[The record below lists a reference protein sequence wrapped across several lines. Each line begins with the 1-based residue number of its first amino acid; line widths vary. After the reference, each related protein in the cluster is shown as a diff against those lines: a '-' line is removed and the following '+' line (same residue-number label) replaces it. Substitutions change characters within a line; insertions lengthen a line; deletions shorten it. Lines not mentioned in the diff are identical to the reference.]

1 MELLEIVNFIKTTYM
16 KFKLLLLVCL
26 VFTATKGFSQY
37 ADEEY
42 EAPATM
48 NIVKLNASDLLVR
61 NFTFQYERVIN
72 KRISVAIAGRVMP
85 NGKIPLSNALLNAA
99 GLGLVSDFT
108 PLSKIKVNGFAITPE
123 MRFYVGKKGY
133 GQGFYFAPFYRYSQT
148 KLKEITIDYDLT
160 SGEKLI
166 KLNGKSAVNMGGL
179 MIGAQWFLGER
190 ISLDWWIAGLQFGGN
205 KGSFSGFT
213 SVPLSTQEQA
223 DIKNE
228 IDKFEIPFVKKT
240 ATVTANNATVDI
252 KGPWLA
258 GRAGIA
264 IGLRF

>member
-1 MELLEIVNFIKTTYM
+1 MNLKIFILL
-16 KFKLLLLVCL
+16 CL
-26 VFTATKGFSQY
+26 SFTATKVFSQY
-37 ADEEY
+37 MDEE
-42 EAPATM
+42 EGEVPLTM
-48 NIVKLNASDLLVR
+48 NIIKLNAPDLLMR

-72 KRISVAIAGRVMP
+72 KRISVALGLRGMP
-85 NGKIPLSNALLNAA
+85 NGKIPLSAALLNSV

-108 PLSKIKVNGFAITPE
+108 PLNKIKVNGFAITPE

-133 GQGFYFAPFYRYSQT
+133 GQGFYLAPFYRYSQA

-160 SGEKLI
+160 PTSEKLI
-166 KLNGKSAVNMGGL
+166 KLNGKSSVNMGGL

-213 SVPLSTQEQA
+213 SVPLTAQEQI
-223 DIKNE
+223 DIKTE

-240 ATVTANNATVDI
+240 ATVGANNASVSI

-258 GRAGIA
+258 ARFGLA
-264 IGLRF
+264 IGIRL

>member
-1 MELLEIVNFIKTTYM
+1 M
-16 KFKLLLLVCL
+16 KLKLLLLLCL
-26 VFTATKGFSQY
+26 TASTSAFAQY
-37 ADEEY
+37 MDDETEV
-42 EAPATM
+42 PVTM
-48 NIVKLNASDLLVR
+48 NIVKLNASDMLMR

-72 KRISVAIAGRVMP
+72 KKISVALALRGMP
-85 NGKIPLSNALLNAA
+85 NGKIPLSSALLNAS
-99 GLGLVSDFT
+99 GLGLASGFT
-108 PLSKIKVNGFAITPE
+108 PLNKIKVNGFAITPE
-123 MRFYVGKKGY
+123 VRFYVGKKGY
-133 GQGFYFAPFYRYSQT
+133 GQGFYLAPFYRYSQAQ
-148 KLKEITIDYDLT
+148 LKEISIDYDLT

-166 KLNGKSAVNMGGL
+166 KLNGKSSVNMGGL

-213 SVPLSTQEQA
+213 SVPLTAQEQL

-228 IDKFEIPFVKKT
+228 IDNFEIPFVKKT
-240 ATVTANNATVDI
+240 ATVNANNATVDI

-264 IGLRF
+264 IGIRF